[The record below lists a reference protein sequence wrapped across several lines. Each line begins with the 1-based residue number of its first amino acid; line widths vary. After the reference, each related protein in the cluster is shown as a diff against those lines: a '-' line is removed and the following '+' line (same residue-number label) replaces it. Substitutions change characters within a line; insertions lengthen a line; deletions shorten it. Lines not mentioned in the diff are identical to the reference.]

1 MITKD
6 KIKQAILEII
16 TDTVEINKRS
26 SLSYNLQLGSILGQ
40 VATKLNITHNTTY
53 EQMILSEFQSLI
65 YAGHFAWG
73 HDLAN
78 PNPPFFHITDRGN
91 KSLKDISRDPAN
103 REGYLSY
110 IEKSGQLNDTE
121 MSYLNEAIDTFNSR
135 HYKSAAVM
143 IGAVAECFILKLR
156 EALIKAH
163 KKYPKE
169 LKDWKVKTI
178 FKGIKIMLD
187 NQIGNMPDHLKDG
200 YNAYWPALNEQ
211 IRRTKND
218 AGHPENISFFTY
230 EDVHASLLMLPNIA
244 KLTNHLMNYIES
256 QEID

>member
-6 KIKQAILEII
+6 KIKQTILEVVKNI
-16 TDTVEINKRS
+16 VEINKKS
-26 SLSYNLQLGSILGQ
+26 SLGYNLQSGGVLGQ
-40 VATKLNITHNTTY
+40 VATKLNVVHNITY
-53 EQMILSEFQSLI
+53 ERMILSEFQNLI
-65 YAGHFAWG
+65 HMGHFAWG

-78 PNPPFFHITDRGN
+78 PSQPFFHITEQGN
-91 KSLKDISRDPAN
+91 KSLENISRDPAN
-103 REGYLSY
+103 PEGYLLFIEKNSQLTD
-110 IEKSGQLNDTE
+110 IEKS
-121 MSYLNEAIDTFNSR
+121 YLYEAINTFNSR

-156 EALIKAH
+156 EALIKKQQKH
-163 KKYPKE
+163 PKE

-187 NQIGNMPDHLKDG
+187 NQTSKMPNNLLDE

-244 KLTNHLMNYIES
+244 KLTNHLMSFIE
-256 QEID
+256 DNFT